1 MHHPHVDVI
10 AAAGAAAT
18 VIGISGGGASVC
30 TGLRL
35 LILLVIF
42 DAVDHEVD
50 KVVLAA
56 ASFPPQADCP
66 LDGVR
71 QESADLGRRWSEE
84 RVS

>member
-1 MHHPHVDVI
+1 MHHPHVNVI
-10 AAAGAAAT
+10 AAAVAAAT
-18 VIGISGGGASVC
+18 VIGISGGGS

-35 LILLVIF
+35 LILLVLF

-56 ASFPPQADCP
+56 ASLPPQADCP

-71 QESADLGRRWSEE
+71 QESAELGRRWSEE